1 MWSMNGATKTNFS
14 PRIYNI
20 SQLADMLGVH
30 RHTVR
35 YWIKKKWV
43 NFGKD
48 YRNYPAFSEKDV
60 EKIKKWRTTLR
71 KP

>member
-1 MWSMNGATKTNFS
+1 MPVTEKRNS
-14 PRIYNI
+14 PVKSYNI

-35 YWIKKKWV
+35 YWMKKKWV
-43 NFGKD
+43 EFGKD
-48 YRNYPAFSEKDV
+48 YRNYPIFTLQGV
-60 EKIKKWRTTLR
+60 EKIKKWRNTIR